1 MTAAPIGMFSADLAD
16 RVPIGIGFVVNLVR
30 RVADVLL
37 PMLRPVQIL
46 VAQLRR
52 CLHVFA
58 DIHAINHG
66 PDERGKAEDQEDNSE
81 NPAKCTHA
89 N

>member
-1 MTAAPIGMFSADLAD
+1 MAVASIRMFSAHLAD
-16 RVPIGIGFVVNLVR
+16 RVPIGISFVVNLVR
-30 RVADVLL
+30 CVADVLL
-37 PMLRPVQIL
+37 PMLCPVQIL
-46 VAQLRR
+46 VFQLRR

-66 PDERGKAEDQEDNSE
+66 PDERGKAEDQENNSE